1 MKQDKQS
8 KRAAKETL
16 ELLQQV
22 ANGIEVGVFKV
33 CTARVAGVVSIAIRD
48 VVTDCYIAFLPA
60 FPKRKEIDRVINT
73 LPDEN

>member
-1 MKQDKQS
+1 MKQDEQNEKV
-8 KRAAKETL
+8 KESTL

-22 ANGIEVGVFKV
+22 SLGIQLGVFKV

-48 VVTDCYIAFLPA
+48 VVTDCYVAFFPA

-73 LPDEN
+73 NEN